1 MSERM
6 ATYQTRIAAH
16 PALEA
21 YAQLYG
27 HVERCLFAR
36 TRSGQSAGRLKN
48 EFLKQFG
55 ITARQFNALRIGLD
69 GKIES
74 IKTRR
79 PELISEAGQR
89 ITQTERSI
97 QRIQARLDALRNPLA
112 AFKKGKVVR
121 TLAPAQ
127 RQTAI
132 DKSAANLHQKKRR
145 LVTLN
150 ARHAAMVADHK
161 AGIVRLCFG
170 SRKLF
175 RAQFDLEA
183 NGYASHEDWLRDWQS
198 ARSDQFSIV
207 GSKDETAGNQSCQA
221 VLAAD
226 GSLTLKLR
234 LPEALGYGKT
244 LDIPGVRFAYGHDQI
259 LSALDTSR
267 RVPATT
273 QAGKAIVK
281 RIGTALSYRFVRDGK
296 GWRVFVSVAVPDIK
310 VETQASL
317 GAFGVDTNAE
327 HLAVAE
333 TDRTGN
339 LINTWRIDLPLYG
352 KTTEQAKALIGD
364 ACVEVARMAQAA
376 GKPVV
381 IEKLDFAKKK
391 AELRGTNPRQA
402 RMLSSFNCNKFSA
415 GIDSACFRAGV
426 EVIEVNPAYTSVIG
440 AVNHAQI
447 RGISVHM
454 GAAYA
459 IARRGLGLSEAP
471 AVRTVLAPVRNG
483 GHVTFV
489 LPVRNR
495 AKHVWT
501 QWAAIRTKLKA
512 AHVAHYRSGRSKE
525 MPAPL
530 SPEMR
535 ALGASWSS
543 TAQSRGAN
551 RQEHCSPGV
560 LDDVPW

>member
-16 PALEA
+16 PALDA

-36 TRSGQSAGRLKN
+36 TRSGQSAGSFKN
-48 EFLKQFG
+48 DFLKRFG
-55 ITARQFNALRIGLD
+55 ITARQFNAIRIGLD
-69 GKIES
+69 GKINA

-79 PELISEAGQR
+79 PELISEAEQR
-89 ITQTERSI
+89 ITKAERAI
-97 QRIQARLDALRNPLA
+97 QKIQARLDALRNPQA
-112 AFKKGKVVR
+112 EFKKGKVVR
-121 TLAPAQ
+121 TLTLAQ
-127 RQTAI
+127 RQAAI
-132 DKSAANLHQKKRR
+132 DKAAFNLHQKYRR
-145 LVTLN
+145 LVTLKD
-150 ARHAAMVADHK
+150 RHAAMVADHK
-161 AGIVRLCFG
+161 AGVVRLCLG

-175 RAQFDLEA
+175 RAQFDLDA
-183 NGYASHEDWLRDWQS
+183 NGYASHEDWRSDWQS

-221 VLAAD
+221 IAAAD
-226 GSLTLKLR
+226 GSLSLRLR
-234 LPEALGYGKT
+234 LPQTLGHGKT
-244 LDIPGVRFAYGHDQI
+244 LDIHGVRFAYGHEQI
-259 LSALDTSR
+259 MTALASSR
-267 RVPATT
+267 REAAMT
-273 QAGKAIVK
+273 QAGKPIVK
-281 RIGTALSYRFVRDGK
+281 RIGTALSYRFVRDAK
-296 GWRVFVSVAVPDIK
+296 GWRVFVSVAVPQIR

-317 GAFGVDTNAE
+317 GAFGMDTNAD

-333 TDRTGN
+333 TDRFGN

-364 ACVEVARMAQAA
+364 ACAKTARMASAA

-391 AELRGTNPRQA
+391 AQLRGTDPRQA
-402 RMLSSFNCNKFSA
+402 RMLSSFNCNKIAS
-415 GIDSACFRAGV
+415 GIESACFRAGV
-426 EVIEVNPAYTSVIG
+426 GVIEVNPAYTSVIG
-440 AVNHAQI
+440 AVNHARI

-454 GAAYA
+454 GAAFA

-471 AVRTVLAPVRNG
+471 TVRTVLAPVRNG
-483 GHVTFV
+483 GHVTFA

-501 QWAAIRTKLKA
+501 QWAAIRTTLKA

-535 ALGASWSS
+535 ALGACWYS

-551 RQEHCSPGV
+551 RQEHCSPDV
-560 LDDVPW
+560 LADVPW